1 MGDRISIQ
9 FQKGN
14 YLSGVLYAHWDGME
28 LKERA
33 IGYIELLVTES
44 IIEFTKS
51 GKHKVE
57 MPLDRLEPDVV
68 MASFIS
74 EVIGQGKRL
83 DSNYRV
89 LEDADNCGDI
99 NDNGHHIIDID
110 KIEKMLWDAY
120 NIGIEKRGEQLLE
133 EVKN

>member
-9 FQKGN
+9 FKKGN
-14 YLSGVLYAHWDGME
+14 MLSGALYAHWDGME

-33 IGYIELLVTES
+33 EAYIQVLVTQS
-44 IIEFTKS
+44 ILKFEQTGEYKTA
-51 GKHKVE
+51 

-74 EVIGQGKRL
+74 EVIGQGKRI

-89 LEDADNCGDI
+89 LVNTDYEDVS
-99 NDNGHHIIDID
+99 DNGHYFIDID
-110 KIEKMLWDAY
+110 KIDKILWDAY
-120 NIGIEKRGEQLLE
+120 NIGAEKKEQQILKEIE
-133 EVKN
+133 N